1 MLPLLC
7 LCLVMMPLEEI
18 AHESIFLLYRTLYLM
33 MMAQVYLTP
42 TLGTS
47 QKTFIEKPPDECP
60 GNTQLLICTKASPL
74 LVSLG
79 KRWGQ
84 EAWHPRAGQASLIPA
99 FPCKWGGSSWPRLE
113 MFMCDQLR
121 NLIRIFPFCS
131 TFLWKHFL
139 NFQRNLFQVPCSNSS
154 SRKLGIIFFGLLA

>member
-1 MLPLLC
+1 
-7 LCLVMMPLEEI
+7 MMPLEEI

-84 EAWHPRAGQASLIPA
+84 EA
-99 FPCKWGGSSWPRLE
+99 
-113 MFMCDQLR
+113 
-121 NLIRIFPFCS
+121 
-131 TFLWKHFL
+131 
-139 NFQRNLFQVPCSNSS
+139 
-154 SRKLGIIFFGLLA
+154 